1 MARISRGC
9 KYLHEYPYPLFRW
22 RKYPFSTSQNKKWK
36 YFQAPMFTL
45 ISFKWAKGAA
55 TAEYPL
61 PDFMLPS
68 SSFLRSLGHVSPLPS
83 LSNLDVHKFYPLNFY
98 HAYIYR
104 YISTSLIE
112 LRFTCDK
119 IKIILTEASGWNLW
133 MG

>member
-1 MARISRGC
+1 MTRMSRGC
-9 KYLHEYPYPLFRW
+9 AYLHEYPYPLFRW

-45 ISFKWAKGAA
+45 ISFKWVKGAA
-55 TAEYPL
+55 MAEYPL
-61 PDFMLPS
+61 PGFMLPS
-68 SSFLRSLGHVSPLPS
+68 SSFLRSLGHISPLPS
-83 LSNLDVHKFYPLNFY
+83 LSNLDVHNF
-98 HAYIYR
+98 IR
-104 YISTSLIE
+104 WIFTTLISTATSLIE